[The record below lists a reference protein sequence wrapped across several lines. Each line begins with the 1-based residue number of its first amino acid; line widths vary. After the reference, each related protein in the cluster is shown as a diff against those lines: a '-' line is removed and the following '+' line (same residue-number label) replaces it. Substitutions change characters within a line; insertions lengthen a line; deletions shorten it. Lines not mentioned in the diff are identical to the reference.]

1 MENIK
6 IFNKKQKNKETFKEL
21 KVSKET
27 FNTLEYK
34 YIPIKENLMARG
46 WGEPACLEA
55 IETIIV
61 GRTFD
66 TADEA
71 AKFFIK
77 NYNKIFNLNEEE
89 EIDPDEYDGIYG
101 VPITPNNEIIF
112 VK

>member
-6 IFNKKQKNKETFKEL
+6 IFNKKQTIKETFKEL
-21 KVSKET
+21 KVSKEK
-27 FNTLEYK
+27 FKTLEYK
-34 YIPIKENLMARG
+34 YIPIQENLMARG

-61 GRTFD
+61 GKTFD

-71 AKFFIK
+71 ADFFIE
-77 NYNKIFNLNEEE
+77 NYEEIFGLNEEE
-89 EIDPDEYDGIYG
+89 ETDFEEYDGIYG